1 MRLPEKYRRQKERI
15 ELKQRFAD
23 WNMELAT
30 YYTEQLSENPR
41 EGLDDLLKEG
51 VDLLQEIVDKE
62 HGDFLSSEIE
72 EQRTYAG
79 EFRECL
85 LDLKGRRERLLGK
98 GDLTLM
104 ADEVLDKMDSLLGS

>member
-1 MRLPEKYRRQKERI
+1 MTLPEKYRRQKERI
-15 ELKQRFAD
+15 EFKRRFAD

-51 VDLLQEIVDKE
+51 IDLLDEIVDLE
-62 HGDFLSSEIE
+62 HGDFLASEIE
-72 EQRTYAG
+72 EERTYAG

-85 LDLKGRRERLLGK
+85 LDLKRRRERLLGK
-98 GDLTLM
+98 GDITLM
-104 ADEVLDKMDSLLGS
+104 VDDVLEEMDSLPGS

>member
-15 ELKQRFAD
+15 EFKQRFAD

-41 EGLDDLLKEG
+41 EGLDDLLEEG
-51 VDLLQEIVDKE
+51 VDLLQEILDKG
-62 HGDFLSSEIE
+62 HVDFLGSEIE

-85 LDLKGRRERLLGK
+85 LDLRSRRERLLGK
-98 GDLTLM
+98 GDLTRM
-104 ADEVLDKMDSLLGS
+104 TDEVLDKLDSLLGS

>member
-1 MRLPEKYRRQKERI
+1 MKLPEKYRRQKERI
-15 ELKQRFAD
+15 EFKQRFAD

-30 YYTEQLSENPR
+30 YYTERLSENPR

-51 VDLLQEIVDKE
+51 IVLLEEIVEKN
-62 HGDFLSSEIE
+62 HADFLGSEIE
-72 EQRTYAG
+72 EEHTYAG

-85 LDLKGRRERLLGK
+85 LDLKSRRERLLGNS
-98 GDLTLM
+98 DLTRM